1 MMNGNYGWV
10 WNILTLHLICT
21 RLLYGDGVPCLDCKN
36 LAWSQMY
43 VQGQIPAS
51 AGYVIMDRALAN
63 WVHIS
68 NRNGLDDLHA
78 IKLPE
83 SRPRNK
89 TSALCQ
95 EVQSECPDAYAGDWR
110 LSTWRSTPGLN
121 STLPRTFSASA
132 SRIQNV
138 SRDPRQR
145 CKPRVRDS
153 TMNVGTYR
161 TQCAVD
167 EEKMRKAHCAKYFLL
182 FALILFF
189 SWEGGYTHLGERA
202 HSCLLLAICLTSRM
216 EPGTH

>member
-10 WNILTLHLICT
+10 WNILTQHLICT

-89 TSALCQ
+89 TSGLCQ

-121 STLPRTFSASA
+121 STLPSLPSVPL
-132 SRIQNV
+132 Q
-138 SRDPRQR
+138 
-145 CKPRVRDS
+145 
-153 TMNVGTYR
+153 VGFKMFQE
-161 TQCAVD
+161 TQDKDVNQGW
-167 EEKMRKAHCAKYFLL
+167 EIPQWMWAHTELSVL
-182 FALILFF
+182 
-189 SWEGGYTHLGERA
+189 
-202 HSCLLLAICLTSRM
+202 
-216 EPGTH
+216 